1 MPELVSRNTILVVD
15 DAPINRELLTCIF
28 EGYYDVITASNGL
41 VGLEKLKENSSEI
54 AAIMLDLN
62 MPVLS
67 GFDFLQEYH
76 GNPSFCEI
84 PVIVATAEDTRMA
97 EKLCLELGAVDFVS
111 IPYDP
116 NIILYRVKN
125 AIDKAWFQTKSN
137 DILTGIY
144 NKERFQK
151 ETTKMLLSDLDSQYV
166 FVTMDIDNFKA
177 YNSYFG
183 VPEGDKLIQFI
194 GGMVTD
200 LIGRMDNSKYARY
213 SADVFNM
220 CFKYDEDFLQELVG
234 EFVVGLSNYNTDYR
248 IKPTFGAYVI
258 DDPYLDIELM
268 HDRAV
273 LAAKQCKGK
282 YKEYISYYDS
292 KMNAQIISE
301 QQILNDIEKALA
313 HEEFVVYYQPK
324 FSLRTGQSCGA
335 EALVRWQHPK
345 RGLVPPGE
353 FIPVFEKNGFIT
365 RLDYYVWE
373 KTCRFLRKCLD
384 EDGEA
389 KPISVNV
396 AVANLYNPNFVETL
410 YRLLEK
416 YDIPKELLN
425 LEFTESAAF
434 ENIDIVHDTLNKLH
448 ELGFVI
454 FMDDFGSGYS
464 SLSVL
469 KELPVDVLKID
480 RKFLPKNP
488 SQDKGG
494 KILAAVIRMANWL
507 KMPVIV
513 EGAETAEQ
521 ISFLRETDCDYVQ
534 GFYFARPMPED
545 EYCKLLHDDMP
556 VEFPYSKESKSMLT
570 EIWTSDALVDKLF
583 ENIAVPTAVVAFD
596 GINATALRMNHAFY
610 NIFGHDFPADFATLL
625 EKQIVGKDMF
635 NMLFKQFII
644 VASSEE
650 SSECECRFELNG
662 NSMWFRVRIQYIEG
676 NEEKHI
682 LTMLFSD
689 ITADKITENALIQK
703 ETETKFQEKF
713 VEIALNSAN
722 LIAWEYDINE
732 HSITTRDGFRDLFG
746 FKGKVLNVPQ
756 SIIDGKIVHSEDIDK
771 LKEIH
776 EKMDRGIVYAESML
790 RMRAIGGTDYR
801 HYNVRYTNT
810 YDAEDKPYKAIG
822 LVQDISAMQE
832 IRNNYFIEMEF
843 NKSLQSDTIAAIMMN
858 LDQRKIEKFRG
869 SELFPKELESKLTYD
884 NLREVLMEYLNDD
897 EEALDYAQ
905 SMSTKVLKNCYE
917 NNKKSM
923 HYEFI
928 KIWHDSGKKQWIELE
943 LFLRKRPETGDVIAI
958 GYLKD
963 IDERVR
969 EKARLE
975 EMTHQD
981 QMTGLYHHEYTMNAI
996 KNYLRGEGREGIH
1009 ALLMIDLDDFKKI
1022 NDTYGHIIGDKVIVE
1037 MAKRLKILFRKT
1049 DIIGRFGGDE
1059 FVVLMKNVGTMERI
1073 EMKAEQLREQLLLE
1087 VESDEGPLR
1096 FTSCIGISICEDADK
1111 TYREMIEEADKEM
1124 YKMKKSG
1131 KNNYSICGKDC

>member
-1 MPELVSRNTILVVD
+1 MAELVSRNTILVID

-28 EGYYDVITASNGL
+28 DGYYDVITAPNGL
-41 VGLEKLKENSSEI
+41 VGLEKLKENLNEI

-67 GFDFLQEYH
+67 GFDFLREYH
-76 GNPSFCEI
+76 SNPNFCGI

-144 NKERFQK
+144 NKDRFQK
-151 ETTKMLLSDLDSQYV
+151 ETTKMLLSDLDTQYV
-166 FVTMDIDNFKA
+166 FLTMDIDNFKA

-194 GGMVTD
+194 GGMVAD
-200 LIGRMDNSKYARY
+200 FVGRLENSKYARY
-213 SADVFNM
+213 SADVFDM
-220 CFKYDEDFLQELVG
+220 CFKYDENFLQELVG
-234 EFVVGLSNYNTDYR
+234 YFVVGLANYNNEYM

-292 KMNAQIISE
+292 RMNAQIISE
-301 QQILNDIEKALA
+301 QQVLNEIDKALA

-335 EALVRWQHPK
+335 EALVRWEHPK
-345 RGLVPPGE
+345 RGLLPPGE
-353 FIPVFEKNGFIT
+353 FIPVFEKNGFIPK
-365 RLDYYVWE
+365 LDYYVWE

-384 EDGEA
+384 EDGDA

-396 AVANLYNPNFVETL
+396 SIANLYNPNFVDSIFQLVED
-410 YRLLEK
+410 YK
-416 YDIPKELLN
+416 IPMELLN

-434 ENIDIVHDTLNKLH
+434 ENIDIVQDTLCRLH

-488 SQDKGG
+488 SKDKGG

-507 KMPVIV
+507 KMPVVV

-521 ISFLRETDCDYVQ
+521 ISFLKETDCDYVQ
-534 GFYFARPMPED
+534 GFYFARPMPEED
-545 EYCKLLHDDMP
+545 YTKLLHNAMT
-556 VEFPYSKESKSMLT
+556 VEFPHSKESNQMLT
-570 EIWTSDALVDKLF
+570 ELWTSDALVDKLF
-583 ENIAVPTAVVAFD
+583 ENIAVPTSVVSFD
-596 GINATALRMNHAFY
+596 GTKATALRRNHAFF
-610 NIFGHDFPADFATLL
+610 NLFGHDFPEVSDVYVQNGILT
-625 EKQIVGKDMF
+625 EDMY
-635 NMLFKQFII
+635 NMMRRQCYA
-644 VASSEE
+644 VVQSEE
-650 SSECECRFELNG
+650 SAECECRFVIKDNAI
-662 NSMWFRVRIQYIEG
+662 WFRVRIQYIEG
-676 NEEKHI
+676 NDETHI
-682 LTMLFSD
+682 LTMLFND
-689 ITADKITENALIQK
+689 ITIEKNKEEALVQK

-722 LIAWEYDINE
+722 LIAWEYDVNE
-732 HSITTRDGFRDLFG
+732 HSISPRDGFRNPFG
-746 FKGKVLNVPQ
+746 FKGKVMNVPMCLVE
-756 SIIDGKIVHSEDIDK
+756 KEIVHPQDINK
-771 LKEIH
+771 LIELH
-776 EKMDRGIVYAESML
+776 RKMDQGIVYAEGMF
-790 RMRAIGGTDYR
+790 RMKHSGSDDYR
-801 HYNVRYTNT
+801 HYNIRYTNT
-810 YDAEDKPYKAIG
+810 YDAENRPYKAIG

-843 NKSLQSDTIAAIMMN
+843 NKSLQSETIAAIMMN

-869 SELFPKELESKLTYD
+869 SEMFPKELEMRLSYD
-884 NLREVLMEYLNDD
+884 NLRELLMEYFDDD
-897 EEALDYAQ
+897 EEAHDYAK
-905 SMSTKVLKNCYE
+905 SMSTEVLKNRYE

-923 HYEFI
+923 HYEFL
-928 KIWHDSGKKQWIELE
+928 KIWHDTGKKQWIELE
-943 LFLRKRPETGDVIAI
+943 IFLRKRPETGDVIAI

-969 EKARLE
+969 EKERLE
-975 EMTHQD
+975 ELAHQD
-981 QMTGLYHHEYTMNAI
+981 RMTGLYHHEYTMSAI
-996 KNYLRGEGREGIH
+996 RKYLRGEGREGVH
-1009 ALLMIDLDDFKKI
+1009 ALMMIDLDNFKCI
-1022 NDTYGHIIGDKVIVE
+1022 NDTYGHIVGDKVIVE
-1037 MAKRLKILFRKT
+1037 MANRLKVLFRKT

-1059 FVVLMKNVGTMERI
+1059 FIVLMKNIGSMERI
-1073 EMKAEQLREQLLLE
+1073 EMKAEQLRNQLLLE
-1087 VESDEGPLR
+1087 VESEDGPLC
-1096 FTSCIGISICEDADK
+1096 FTSCIGISVCEDGNK
-1111 TYREMIEEADKEM
+1111 SYREMMEEADREM
-1124 YKMKKSG
+1124 YKVKKNG
-1131 KNNYSICGKDC
+1131 KNNYSICGKDK